1 MRKTYFTEMNKLAQ
15 GLVDRDITFTLK
27 PLLDGFQIVV
37 ERKGSKAWDAICH
50 KGSYGGERGFL
61 EIMGE
66 IVFPAED
73 GDTVVGYLTAE
84 DVLKR
89 VDDLAKTRSLITNG
103 IELLSEATGI
113 DFHDLAENFG
123 KFSKEVDRLI
133 AEEGLAE
140 NEALDKVYKTWN
152 FNF

>member
-1 MRKTYFTEMNKLAQ
+1 MKKTYFTEMNKLAQ
-15 GLVDRDITFTLK
+15 GLVDRDIAFTLT
-27 PLLDGFQIVV
+27 PILDGFQIIVK
-37 ERKGSKAWDAICH
+37 RNGSKAWDAICH
-50 KGSYGGERGFL
+50 NGSFGHERGLL

-73 GDTVVGYLTAE
+73 GDTVVGWLTAE
-84 DVLKR
+84 EVLKR

-113 DFHDLAENFG
+113 DFHDLAEDFG
-123 KFSKEVDRLI
+123 KFNKEVDRLI
-133 AEEGLAE
+133 AEEGLTE
-140 NEALDKVYKTWN
+140 NEALDKLCKTWN